1 LVKEMSPIVNFLVI
15 VTTIGTIGAYFAS
28 RLEKLEERVAGLL
41 REVDAKV
48 AGVTTAVDAK
58 VAGVSTAVDAK
69 VAGVVKEVDAK
80 VAGAKEAADKTVRV
94 GRTGGGPPPP
104 PPPPPP
110 NRPRA
115 HARTHAPS
123 APALSPTLAVRAPQV
138 KRRGGGGFGLVV
150 RPRPALCAGFSC
162 FEPPARAGFP
172 SFETDF
178 CGIFV
183 AVRRRKKI
191 RLRRNSIV
199 LYKCYKDAKV

>member
-1 LVKEMSPIVNFLVI
+1 LVKEMSPIANFLVI

-94 GRTGGGPPPP
+94 GRTAHPPAQPP
-104 PPPPPP
+104 T
-110 NRPRA
+110 RPRA
-115 HARTHAPS
+115 HSRS
-123 APALSPTLAVRAPQV
+123 
-138 KRRGGGGFGLVV
+138 F
-150 RPRPALCAGFSC
+150 RPRPFPYSGSTCTASKTERWWRVWFGRA
-162 FEPPARAGFP
+162 PPAGTVRGF
-172 SFETDF
+172 
-178 CGIFV
+178 FV
-183 AVRRRKKI
+183 F
-191 RLRRNSIV
+191 
-199 LYKCYKDAKV
+199 